1 MDKYNLKINGEL
13 FINLVL
19 HSGFL
24 VHPIAIAI
32 HLLWFGHLTVSL
44 YITISEASS
53 LLRKVALNVLQSA
66 TLCLG

>member
-1 MDKYNLKINGEL
+1 MASL

-32 HLLWFGHLTVSL
+32 AIHLLRFGHLTVSL